1 MDLLSSDFSR
11 CVCRRDRRVRLSQQQ
26 QQRSIK
32 RQKREPEHF
41 PLPGAVKDE
50 PGEEDDEEVVGVPED
65 LEVAASDDLHG
76 GGDDEDEGQSDD
88 DPGEAGDGG
97 EDEVGGDLLRILRQ
111 KRKRRKREVMMVDT
125 RAVAETR
132 VINNTCR
139 TNDSPV
145 SLCLC
150 C

>member
-1 MDLLSSDFSR
+1 M
-11 CVCRRDRRVRLSQQQ
+11 
-26 QQRSIK
+26 
-32 RQKREPEHF
+32 
-41 PLPGAVKDE
+41 KDE
-50 PGEEDDEEVVGVPED
+50 PGKEDDEEVVGVPED

-88 DPGEAGDGG
+88 DSGEAGDGG
-97 EDEVGGDLLRILRQ
+97 EDEVGGNLLRILGQ
-111 KRKRRKREVMMVDT
+111 KRKRRKKEVTMVDT
-125 RAVAETR
+125 QAVAETR
-132 VINNTCR
+132 VNKNTYR